1 MERLNINKNKGI
13 TLIALVIT
21 VIVLLIL
28 AGVSIAML
36 TGENGILNQAKKAKE
51 ETERSGEKEN
61 DILERYEQYIVGR
74 TNGGTLITVTG
85 KENTNTIV
93 YDSLGNK
100 VVVPSG
106 FKIVNPGDNVED
118 GIIIEDTKYRNTKG
132 SQFVWIPVGKIKTK
146 EGEKEIVLDRYTFDE
161 DGNPTSQGNNK
172 IEHKVQGV
180 ETTYYYQEIVNTS
193 YSNIGAKNINDFLS
207 ITKEQGGFYVG
218 RFEARTIE
226 KRKNKEDELKQMT
239 LKQDD
244 FVYNY
249 VTQVQSATL
258 SQTMYEENENFSSD
272 LINSY
277 AWDTLI
283 IFIQQCSDSKKYS
296 QQCSLNN
303 ELAEKGTNNK
313 EIQDK
318 ICNVFDLS
326 SNCYEFTTE
335 SHMPY
340 SPGVSRGGYYTVGNN
355 GKDSTSTRHS
365 HAQSASY
372 ADISFRP
379 ILYLK

>member
-218 RFEARTIE
+218 RFEERTIE
-226 KRKNKEDELKQMT
+226 KRKNK
-239 LKQDD
+239 
-244 FVYNY
+244 
-249 VTQVQSATL
+249 
-258 SQTMYEENENFSSD
+258 
-272 LINSY
+272 
-277 AWDTLI
+277 
-283 IFIQQCSDSKKYS
+283 
-296 QQCSLNN
+296 
-303 ELAEKGTNNK
+303 
-313 EIQDK
+313 
-318 ICNVFDLS
+318 
-326 SNCYEFTTE
+326 
-335 SHMPY
+335 
-340 SPGVSRGGYYTVGNN
+340 
-355 GKDSTSTRHS
+355 
-365 HAQSASY
+365 
-372 ADISFRP
+372 
-379 ILYLK
+379 